1 MKRVF
6 LQVSAAAAI
15 FTTAPVSAAC
25 PSYLEIE
32 AKGVDAALE
41 TAIWYDDLGWQKT
54 TRTRLKVSFVTNFWG
69 YPDAKN
75 DLVVYPFYYSVPRR
89 RMDPDPGKR
98 IDLNRQVWIACGYEG
113 AGIRLVRPLPDGASA
128 CLHYPKDEVVKCL
141 FDAPRDPEDVMPEA
155 VFGNDNRRAVVV
167 LGSTRSCRLFVGGF
181 SAGVL
186 EENKSRAVH
195 IPIGAVTVECQDE
208 LGEKTTATVVG
219 TAERDVPFRFLW
231 TGESNHWEQLRD
243 LESRQ

>member
-6 LQVSAAAAI
+6 LQVSAAAAVSA
-15 FTTAPVSAAC
+15 TAFASAAC

-32 AKGVDAALE
+32 AKSVDAALE
-41 TAIWYDDLGWQKT
+41 TAIWRADLGWQKT
-54 TRTRLKVSFVTNFWG
+54 ARERVKVGYVTNFWG
-69 YPDAKN
+69 YPDARN

-89 RMDPDPGKR
+89 RMDPEMR
-98 IDLNRQVWIACGYEG
+98 IDPKERTWIACGYPG
-113 AGIRLVRPLPDGASA
+113 VGISLVRPLPDGASA

-141 FDAPRDPEDVMPEA
+141 FDAPREPEDVMPEWVFGDNNKRAVA
-155 VFGNDNRRAVVV
+155 VF
-167 LGSTRSCRLFVGGF
+167 GSTRSCRLVVGGF
-181 SAGVL
+181 SAGLL
-186 EENKSRAVH
+186 EENKSRAIH
-195 IPIGAVTVECQDE
+195 IPIGAVTVACQDE

-231 TGESNHWEQLRD
+231 TGESNQWEQLRD